1 MSSQSISLYNLLAK
15 KKQFKKT
22 INFDLKRIKLA
33 LNKLNNPERKLKNVI
48 NIIGSDG
55 KYSVLNTLKYII
67 EENKQTTS
75 AYISPSLKDIRERF
89 WMGSEYLSYGEI
101 KKSIN
106 LIESLKI
113 RLTIFEVLTLVFII
127 NASKQDNDY
136 NLIEAG
142 ALFAKDSTNVFDFP
156 LIQAVVNINKQHL
169 NFVKK
174 KTINEIIFQKVGF
187 LSNFTNI
194 YVGKQNPSNEKKIK
208 SILKENLSKKIY
220 SNNWKITKKNGGLFF
235 QDKNNLIPLKT
246 KAINSKGLFNNIAMA
261 VKIALDLGINKK
273 IVSKALPKLKFE
285 GRIQYISSGK
295 LIKKLYSKEKLLI
308 DGCHSTVSGKNLSEY
323 LKTIRSPKYGVWSMM
338 KNKDPSNFIK
348 QFKGIFKKI
357 YTIPISG
364 EKNSMPPKI
373 LAKIARKNKID
384 AFSFKD
390 FDSVIKKI
398 STKEKKIIC
407 IFGSLYQCGNILN
420 KN

>member
-67 EENKQTTS
+67 EENKQSTS

-113 RLTIFEVLTLVFII
+113 KLTIFEVLTLVFII
-127 NASKQDNDY
+127 NASKQNNDY

-187 LSNFTNI
+187 LSNFTSI

-208 SILKENLSKKIY
+208 SILKQNLSKKIY

-308 DGCHSTVSGKNLSEY
+308 DGCHSTISGKNLSEY

-407 IFGSLYQCGNILN
+407 VFGSLYQCGNILN

>member
-208 SILKENLSKKIY
+208 SILKQNLSKKIY